1 MKHIIILGVMSL
13 FVFGYGSAFAL
24 DCVNGATLEVV
35 KEGDNNHEVCVF
47 DDQNSYDCDSDT
59 VAIPSSKGGYSC
71 IKLSAEGIREKAKRL
86 HEQYTEE
93 DVDQEVHPPPN
104 VFPTGADAA
113 SEERVKAMSQDDCN
127 KESNLIWEEDVCKFR
142 PLTSDEQ
149 AALKAQNEKVELAKA
164 CERAGGDFGD
174 DGNGFKCLEKLESE
188 ESTTD
193 PNTTACNRSYD
204 AALSCCGAYD
214 NEEGLSIMGQMKG
227 GSNIVSCIINEANKT
242 PGFAEQVAGY
252 LGSGWM
258 ATLTGASSLFSGAKG
273 VGSMCK
279 TLETVNN
286 SLAGIN
292 TLGGT
297 VCAMKTISCHTTC
310 SAEVNGEV
318 PGGNQAKADACKS
331 FGSKSAMASFAK
343 AGVNF
348 LSAYKSRSCEKKA
361 SVAAREKS
369 SGNGGG
375 KNGSYEVIRDGGQYH
390 RIATGSEK
398 PVSMRTDEEIL
409 RENTLSSGGSPKVQ
423 GYDKSFAGRGGLG
436 KLPKL
441 QSSKTSNDKKRKVSK
456 KRKKR
461 SSGGG
466 FLAGGTPESQGVVAE
481 SSSGG
486 GLKFKFPNLRKP
498 ANKKTK
504 GPHVRNK
511 KNGKTDPVLR
521 SGKNIFHA
529 ISEGI
534 RKVYYA
540 GN

>member
-1 MKHIIILGVMSL
+1 MKHFIILGMMSL
-13 FVFGYGSAFAL
+13 FVFGYGSAFADNVEL
-24 DCVNGATLEVV
+24 PICKGDVRITEDNIQYGFMMGANGKEVV
-35 KEGDNNHEVCVF
+35 CYRESQNEAQSLEDYNEVAR
-47 DDQNSYDCDSDT
+47 SE
-59 VAIPSSKGGYSC
+59 VA
-71 IKLSAEGIREKAKRL
+71 REKAAAEAARG
-86 HEQYTEE
+86 HGIRDAADEQDVQRAAGKAQLPRCDAKGLEE
-93 DVDQEVHPPPN
+93 
-104 VFPTGADAA
+104 GADCIATKQPSSDA
-113 SEERVKAMSQDDCN
+113 PEKAT
-127 KESNLIWEEDVCKFR
+127 ED
-142 PLTSDEQ
+142 LS
-149 AALKAQNEKVELAKA
+149 A
-164 CERAGGDFGD
+164 CG
-174 DGNGFKCLEKLESE
+174 
-188 ESTTD
+188 
-193 PNTTACNRSYD
+193 RSHRE
-204 AALSCCGAYD
+204 ALSCCGAYD

-258 ATLTGASSLFSGAKG
+258 ATLTGALSLFSGAKG
-273 VGSMCK
+273 IGGMCK

-297 VCAMKTISCHTTC
+297 VCAMKTASCYTAC
-310 SAEVNGEV
+310 SAEKVSGV
-318 PGGNQAKADACKS
+318 PVDAGKAEKCVS

-361 SVAAREKS
+361 SVASREKS
-369 SGNGGG
+369 SGND
-375 KNGSYEVIRDGGQYH
+375 NGRDKTYEVIRDGGQYH

-398 PVSMRTDEEIL
+398 PVSIRTDEEIL
-409 RENTLSSGGSPKVQ
+409 SENSLSNGGSPKVQ

-466 FLAGGTPESQGVVAE
+466 FLAGGTPESQGVVSE